1 MRLSVFKQ
9 NKEIFL
15 AVFCF
20 LAAGFLWMMQL
31 QTEQRILANRIAPK
45 ILRFHVVGNS
55 NSRADQEIKLKVKS
69 FLLDTI
75 NQELTL
81 KRKEN
86 PTFSWNKETLKQYLQ
101 INRQNLKE
109 MTEKFIQE
117 MGITYPVSLNIVWCD
132 FPEKY
137 YGELRLPAGKY
148 EAAEVIIGEGRGHN
162 WWCVLYPELC
172 ITKDAV
178 AIFPEDSRKELTA
191 LLSEEDVQ
199 ILMAQHPDIHLRL
212 RSVEWIK
219 ELLSQ
224 FTQPVNRP
232 VVVQHSRSH
241 R

>member
-1 MRLSVFKQ
+1 MSLSVFKR

-20 LAAGFLWMMQL
+20 LAAGFLWIMQM
-31 QTEQRILANRIAPK
+31 QTEQRILADRIAPK

-55 NSRADQEIKLKVKS
+55 NSSADQEVKLKVKS
-69 FLLDTI
+69 FLLETI
-75 NQELTL
+75 NQELTVR
-81 KRKEN
+81 RKEN
-86 PTFSWNKETLKQYLQ
+86 QDFAWNKETLKQYLLT
-101 INRQNLKE
+101 NRQKLKE
-109 MTEKFIQE
+109 ITEKFIQE
-117 MGITYPVSLNIVWCD
+117 MGMNYPVSLDIVWCD

-148 EAAEVIIGEGRGHN
+148 EAAEVIIGKGRGHN
-162 WWCVLYPELC
+162 WWCVLYPRIC

-178 AIFPEDSRKELTA
+178 SVLPEDSRKELTA

-199 ILMAQHPDIHLRL
+199 VLLEQHPDIHLRL

-232 VVVQHSRSH
+232 VIVQHSRGH